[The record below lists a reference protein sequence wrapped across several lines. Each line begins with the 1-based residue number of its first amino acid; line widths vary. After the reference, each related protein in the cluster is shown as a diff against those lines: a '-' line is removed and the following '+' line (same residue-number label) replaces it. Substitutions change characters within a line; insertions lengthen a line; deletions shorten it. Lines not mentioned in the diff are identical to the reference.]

1 MALYGSGWYGG
12 GDGVPVA
19 CGGAAKSL
27 EGKA

>member
-19 CGGAAKSL
+19 CGGVAKSL